1 MSAELYHFGRI
12 GQKWGV
18 RRGPPYPIDD
28 KILRK
33 GTKLNSVSPIENSSE
48 YRKNGRWMYTFK
60 PEDEWD
66 SKVYKGP
73 FSYYKSRE
81 TDSIIYEHSY
91 EVVKDLKMPTKKE
104 RIDEFIELYKNH
116 KIMTSFDLKRE
127 QSDLKTS
134 NRGSDEAQNINVWK
148 LKTEEDFKIAYEIFN
163 HAMENV
169 NSFKTTKSYA
179 KIMSEKYDAMVDDN
193 NQEVYNGVH
202 DPIIIFRANE
212 ALKEIGQARWVDMN
226 EIAENYN
233 YVKNERAKLGKAV
246 YL

>member
-1 MSAELYHFGRI
+1 MSEKLYHHGI
-12 GQKWGV
+12 VGQKWGI

-33 GTKLNSVSPIENSSE
+33 GTKLNSVSPVNNSFE
-48 YRKNGRWMYTFK
+48 YRNNGRWMYTYNPK
-60 PEDEWD
+60 DEWD
-66 SKVYKGP
+66 SKVYRGP
-73 FSYYKSRE
+73 FSSYKSRE
-81 TDSIIYEHSY
+81 TDSIIYEHQY
-91 EVVKDLKMPTKKE
+91 EVVKDLRMPTKKE
-104 RIDEFIELYKNH
+104 RIDEFINLYKSH
-116 KIMTSFDLKRE
+116 KIMTAFDLKRE
-127 QSDLKTS
+127 QSDLKLS
-134 NRGSDEAQNINVWK
+134 NRGSKEAQNLKIWK
-148 LKTEEDFKIAYEIFN
+148 LKTEEDFNRAYEIFN

-169 NSFKTTKSYA
+169 NSFKTTKAYA

-212 ALKEIGQARWVDMN
+212 VLKEIGQARWVDMN

-233 YVKNERAKLGKAV
+233 YVQNERIKQGKVV

>member
-1 MSAELYHFGRI
+1 MYHFGRI

-127 QSDLKTS
+127 QSDLKIS
-134 NRGSDEAQNINVWK
+134 NRGSDEARNINVWK

-193 NQEVYNGVH
+193 NQGVYNGVH

>member
-1 MSAELYHFGRI
+1 
-12 GQKWGV
+12 
-18 RRGPPYPIDD
+18 
-28 KILRK
+28 
-33 GTKLNSVSPIENSSE
+33 
-48 YRKNGRWMYTFK
+48 
-60 PEDEWD
+60 
-66 SKVYKGP
+66 
-73 FSYYKSRE
+73 
-81 TDSIIYEHSY
+81 
-91 EVVKDLKMPTKKE
+91 
-104 RIDEFIELYKNH
+104 
-116 KIMTSFDLKRE
+116 MTSFDLKRE
-127 QSDLKTS
+127 QSDLKIS
-134 NRGSDEAQNINVWK
+134 NRGSDEARNINVWK

-193 NQEVYNGVH
+193 NQGVYNGVH

>member
-1 MSAELYHFGRI
+1 
-12 GQKWGV
+12 
-18 RRGPPYPIDD
+18 
-28 KILRK
+28 
-33 GTKLNSVSPIENSSE
+33 
-48 YRKNGRWMYTFK
+48 
-60 PEDEWD
+60 
-66 SKVYKGP
+66 
-73 FSYYKSRE
+73 
-81 TDSIIYEHSY
+81 
-91 EVVKDLKMPTKKE
+91 
-104 RIDEFIELYKNH
+104 
-116 KIMTSFDLKRE
+116 MTSFDLKRE

-134 NRGSDEAQNINVWK
+134 NRGSDEARNINVWK

-233 YVKNERAKLGKAV
+233 YIKNERTKQGKAV